1 MIPKYEIGDVIL
13 VKETEID
20 KIQKGDDV
28 TYNGT
33 AGSMKGKLV
42 TRQVIDIEE
51 REGKKVF
58 HTKGIANNLEDP
70 VISGEQING
79 IVLFEI
85 RILTLICA
93 ILTGILRIALTNQY
107 IFYFCAVIPLTI
119 FIFFAFLKNNKRYE

>member
-1 MIPKYEIGDVIL
+1 MIPVYNIGDVIL

-42 TRQVIDIEE
+42 THQVIDIEE

-58 HTKGIANNLEDP
+58 HTKG
-70 VISGEQING
+70 
-79 IVLFEI
+79 
-85 RILTLICA
+85 
-93 ILTGILRIALTNQY
+93 LRNW
-107 IFYFCAVIPLTI
+107 
-119 FIFFAFLKNNKRYE
+119 